1 MMDVYYAGID
11 VSARTLDS
19 ALALPD
25 MPVRQGHLMSC
36 QYPFGASAT
45 HQVADQR
52 WLIRPRVFRSH
63 RTLQLGRGL
72 GFTRASAL
80 RGNGR
85 QP

>member
-1 MMDVYYAGID
+1 MYPLTAGGAMMDVYYAGID

-19 ALALPD
+19 ALALTYG
-25 MPVRQGHLMSC
+25 RS
-36 QYPFGASAT
+36 
-45 HQVADQR
+45 
-52 WLIRPRVFRSH
+52 IRPRVFRSH

-80 RGNGR
+80 RGDAR